1 MDVRKLAIALLA
13 VFFLLCGAIAAG
25 LRFNVSHSF
34 PVGLYLTSAQLS
46 AKLSFVG
53 KSPEKGDL
61 VMVDPPPL
69 PIFAM
74 AVDRGYISKGYTPAG
89 CVPLIKRLAGIAG
102 DRVTIDLAGVEVNG
116 VRLTNSAP
124 LTKDAAGRPLHF
136 YPLQN
141 YILGPNEVLLMS
153 EYSAASWDA
162 RYFGP
167 LQATTIESVITPI
180 LTWN

>member
-1 MDVRKLAIALLA
+1 MVRRLAIAFVA
-13 VFFLLCGAIAAG
+13 AFLLLCSAIAAG

-53 KSPEKGDL
+53 KSHEKGDL
-61 VMVDPPPL
+61 VIVDLPPL
-69 PIFAM
+69 PVFAM
-74 AVDRGYISKGYTPAG
+74 AVDRGYIGKGYTPAG
-89 CVPLIKRLAGIAG
+89 CVPLIKRLVGVAG
-102 DRVTIDLAGVEVNG
+102 DRVTIDSAGVEVND
-116 VRLTNSAP
+116 VRLINSAP

-141 YILGPNEVLLMS
+141 YVLGPNEVLLMS
-153 EYSAASWDA
+153 EYSPASFDA

-167 LQATTIESVITPI
+167 LQRTTIKGVITPL